1 MHSLRGGQVRC
12 CCTTPVLT
20 YLPLL
25 TCITWPRASAH
36 GEQTTCLASQRC
48 TGLET
53 MGVGAT
59 QHKSCL
65 ATCLQVRRTNKQ
77 VQQPHNVEGHVLM
90 LPPLYPH
97 PLDNT
102 GIVVAVMLIPQ
113 VWPSA
118 ATANPV
124 PSPPTSCHSL
134 TDPPLSS
141 PVVFGCHSF
150 PLQGMAY
157 SQLAGLPPVY
167 GLYAS
172 IFSLLIYP
180 FFSTAPQLAV
190 GPVAMVGDWL
200 QLCHVTKCM
209 SWLTVST
216 HRTDPAHTTHT
227 LQVSL
232 LSNAAVS
239 ELGIVPETDR
249 FVQVSIILAFMTG
262 VIQVILGFL
271 KAGFLV
277 NFLSHPVLKG
287 FTVAAAFIIGS
298 SQLGKLLGFKL
309 VRSK

>member
-1 MHSLRGGQVRC
+1 
-12 CCTTPVLT
+12 
-20 YLPLL
+20 
-25 TCITWPRASAH
+25 
-36 GEQTTCLASQRC
+36 
-48 TGLET
+48 
-53 MGVGAT
+53 
-59 QHKSCL
+59 
-65 ATCLQVRRTNKQ
+65 
-77 VQQPHNVEGHVLM
+77 
-90 LPPLYPH
+90 
-97 PLDNT
+97 
-102 GIVVAVMLIPQ
+102 
-113 VWPSA
+113 
-118 ATANPV
+118 
-124 PSPPTSCHSL
+124 
-134 TDPPLSS
+134 
-141 PVVFGCHSF
+141 
-150 PLQGMAY
+150 MAY

-190 GPVAMVGDWL
+190 GPVAMVGDWK
-200 QLCHVTKCM
+200 QLCLVIKCL
-209 SWLTVST
+209 SRLTVST
-216 HRTDPAHTTHT
+216 LCNDPAHTTHT

>member
-1 MHSLRGGQVRC
+1 
-12 CCTTPVLT
+12 
-20 YLPLL
+20 
-25 TCITWPRASAH
+25 
-36 GEQTTCLASQRC
+36 
-48 TGLET
+48 
-53 MGVGAT
+53 
-59 QHKSCL
+59 
-65 ATCLQVRRTNKQ
+65 
-77 VQQPHNVEGHVLM
+77 
-90 LPPLYPH
+90 
-97 PLDNT
+97 
-102 GIVVAVMLIPQ
+102 
-113 VWPSA
+113 
-118 ATANPV
+118 
-124 PSPPTSCHSL
+124 
-134 TDPPLSS
+134 
-141 PVVFGCHSF
+141 
-150 PLQGMAY
+150 MAY

-209 SWLTVST
+209 SRLTVST
-216 HRTDPAHTTHT
+216 HNT